1 MDPAGRSVSCTPS
14 SLFEPARLAS
24 EDSRLKFFDIG
35 LVGDTA
41 RRNKEGGL
49 LMRVLRQQSLKRHS
63 RKDPRYIAT
72 VRQLLASQAYRESM
86 AAHLFGHA
94 LKFVPEL
101 RYKKIIASHIVEEL
115 EHYEDTVRL
124 YKELGGGL
132 EALVTSQ
139 LATGQKYVPLAESW
153 LELAMAQFLFDRAGE
168 FQLSLYRRCSYA
180 PYARIVGKILEE
192 EEEHEGFGE
201 RVVKE
206 FCKDKRRRPLAQKFF
221 NKWLGVSLLSFGRP
235 DSEGNRYAV
244 KVGLK
249 ARESGEVMQ
258 DFINDI
264 KPVMRECGLKFPPKN
279 RIGVELPKNVD
290 LKL

>member
-1 MDPAGRSVSCTPS
+1 MRIKALRRKKPMGR
-14 SLFEPARLAS
+14 F
-24 EDSRLKFFDIG
+24 K
-35 LVGDTA
+35 
-41 RRNKEGGL
+41 
-49 LMRVLRQQSLKRHS
+49 
-63 RKDPRYIAT
+63 KDPRYLKT
-72 VRQLLASQAYRESM
+72 VRQLLESQAYRESM

-101 RYKKIIASHIVEEL
+101 RYKKIIGSHIVEEL

-124 YKELGGGL
+124 YKGLGGDL
-132 EALVTSQ
+132 EVLVTSQ
-139 LATGQKYVPLAESW
+139 LATGQKVVPLAESW
-153 LELAMAQFLFDRAGE
+153 LELAVAQFLFDRAGE

-192 EEEHEGFGE
+192 EAEHEGFGE

-235 DSEGNRYAV
+235 DSAGNRYAV

-258 DFINDI
+258 DFINDV
-264 KPVMRECGLKFPPKN
+264 KPVMRECGLKFPPKK
-279 RIGVELPKNVD
+279 RLGVELPEHID
-290 LKL
+290 LRL

>member
-1 MDPAGRSVSCTPS
+1 MKA
-14 SLFEPARLAS
+14 
-24 EDSRLKFFDIG
+24 
-35 LVGDTA
+35 
-41 RRNKEGGL
+41 
-49 LMRVLRQQSLKRHS
+49 LKRKKTQGGRS
-63 RKDPRYIAT
+63 RKDPRYLRT
-72 VRQLLASQAYRESM
+72 VRQLLESQAYRESM

-101 RYKKIIASHIVEEL
+101 RFKKIIASHIVEEL
-115 EHYEDTVRL
+115 EHYEETVRL
-124 YKELGGGL
+124 YKALGGNL

-139 LATGQKYVPLAESW
+139 LATGQKYIPLAESW

-168 FQLSLYRRCSYA
+168 FQLFLYRRCSYA

-206 FCKDKRRRPLAQKFF
+206 FCKEKRRRPLAQKFF

-235 DSEGNRYAV
+235 DSAGNRYAV
-244 KVGLK
+244 KIGLK

-264 KPVMRECGLKFPPKN
+264 KPVMRECGLKFPTQS
-279 RIGVELPKNVD
+279 RIGVELPKEID
-290 LKL
+290 LTL